1 MHELGIVFAM
11 IDQLEDVAKEQH
23 LAHIQKVTVDLGEVS
38 GIVTDFF
45 EDAWTWAANKNK
57 LTEGAELE
65 VCTVPAVTVCN
76 TCGKTYGTVE
86 HAASVPTAT
95 VKTRNFFAGA
105 NSRLFRLKRNNGNL
119 HER

>member
-1 MHELGIVFAM
+1 M

-76 TCGKTYGTVE
+76 ACGKTYGTVE
-86 HAASVPTAT
+86 HGHSEDTELLRGRELEIRSIEA
-95 VKTRNFFAGA
+95 
-105 NSRLFRLKRNNGNL
+105 
-119 HER
+119 E

>member
-45 EDAWTWAANKNK
+45 EDAWTWAANKN
-57 LTEGAELE
+57 GAR
-65 VCTVPAVTVCN
+65 
-76 TCGKTYGTVE
+76 
-86 HAASVPTAT
+86 SVHRA
-95 VKTRNFFAGA
+95 RCY
-105 NSRLFRLKRNNGNL
+105 RLQRLREDLWNGRAWPHL
-119 HER
+119 SLLPQ

>member
-45 EDAWTWAANKNK
+45 EDAAKES
-57 LTEGAELE
+57 EGRKSK
-65 VCTVPAVTVCN
+65 PQ
-76 TCGKTYGTVE
+76 
-86 HAASVPTAT
+86 
-95 VKTRNFFAGA
+95 
-105 NSRLFRLKRNNGNL
+105 NSSLA
-119 HER
+119 

>member
-45 EDAWTWAANKNK
+45 EDAWTWAANKNE

-65 VCTVPAVTVCN
+65 VCHRARCH
-76 TCGKTYGTVE
+76 CLQ
-86 HAASVPTAT
+86 
-95 VKTRNFFAGA
+95 
-105 NSRLFRLKRNNGNL
+105 RLREDLWNGRAWPHL
-119 HER
+119 SLLPQ

>member
-45 EDAWTWAANKNK
+45 RGCLDVGGEQEQA
-57 LTEGAELE
+57 
-65 VCTVPAVTVCN
+65 
-76 TCGKTYGTVE
+76 YGGRGT
-86 HAASVPTAT
+86 
-95 VKTRNFFAGA
+95 
-105 NSRLFRLKRNNGNL
+105 
-119 HER
+119 

>member
-76 TCGKTYGTVE
+76 ACGKTYGTVKHGRICPYCHSE
-86 HAASVPTAT
+86 DTELLRGRELEIRSIEALDEAS
-95 VKTRNFFAGA
+95 
-105 NSRLFRLKRNNGNL
+105 
-119 HER
+119 

>member
-76 TCGKTYGTVE
+76 ACGKTYGTVR
-86 HAASVPTAT
+86 ARPYLSLLP
-95 VKTRNFFAGA
+95 
-105 NSRLFRLKRNNGNL
+105 
-119 HER
+119 